1 MIEYRPKPTD
11 LPFRDGCTDPL
22 SGGMPCVLVFF
33 ASSREKENFRFTSS
47 IRQEQW
53 QRTSR
58 NYTIDCGAERAIL
71 PSEHRP
77 DVGEEGIVAAG
88 VSSHTI
94 DIRRG
99 PVEFVPV
106 RILQADAEI
115 KPRPKLWA
123 AAAEWQIGKLED
135 VAGAVRAS
143 GEGAVKRLHR

>member
-1 MIEYRPKPTD
+1 MA
-11 LPFRDGCTDPL
+11 GTDPL
-22 SGGMPCVLVFF
+22 SSRHASVLVFF
-33 ASSREKENFRFTSS
+33 ASSREENNFRFISG

-58 NYTIDCGAERAIL
+58 NYTIDCGAEAIL

-77 DVGEEGIVAAG
+77 DVGEEGIVAAS

-115 KPRPKLWA
+115 
-123 AAAEWQIGKLED
+123 
-135 VAGAVRAS
+135 
-143 GEGAVKRLHR
+143 